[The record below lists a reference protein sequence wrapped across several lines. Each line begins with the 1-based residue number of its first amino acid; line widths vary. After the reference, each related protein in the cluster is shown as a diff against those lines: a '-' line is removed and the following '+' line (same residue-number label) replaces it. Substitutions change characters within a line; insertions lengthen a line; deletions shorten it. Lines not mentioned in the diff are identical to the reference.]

1 MRSCL
6 GIVLLAAL
14 VAGVVAS
21 GGVAGLS
28 SAQAPPQTASDWSVA
43 IAADA
48 AASAG
53 RLAGSASAIVVHDP
67 VFGEEQDCG
76 EHRPWLAD
84 ELSGCLWHLNWRR
97 SFDGELGA
105 RPVGGDINIGD
116 AWKITKGG
124 NVAVAVVDDT
134 WNPSHHDIA
143 DNVDL
148 ARSHN
153 YAPHPLGESTAA
165 HATSAAGVIAARD
178 NELGGRGIAPRATLY
193 NYNLI
198 EDSKPSN
205 SADAMKRN
213 AASVAVSNNSY
224 GQISLLPKFLW
235 VNDSWWKAVDY
246 GLAHGFGGKGTS
258 YVFSAG
264 NDKSKTPGAG
274 DVNLSEFL
282 THPGVIGACAVNN
295 GGRATSYSHE
305 GAALWVCAP
314 SNDKNTETQRSV
326 GNGILAPWGGDQYRS
341 FGRTSAATAEVS
353 GVVALVRSANP
364 HLSWRD
370 VKLVLAATAQKN
382 DPSDA
387 GWSTGALQYG
397 STTNRYSF
405 NRKYGFGVV
414 DASAAVNA
422 ALAWKRLP
430 SLVEATARAGVG
442 YDDRHHITANL
453 PEPLADIDDDALT
466 TELTLAGPSSID
478 FLEHVSATLYI
489 SSSHARD
496 LRIELVSPSGTTSTL
511 IDALDSRSK
520 CPNQRTGKH
529 QWNSCFLNLKEIT
542 LASNEFLGEDPEG
555 TWKLKITDALSDP
568 SDAGHW
574 NSTSL
579 YGWWLDFAG
588 HAGSS
593 ADNAPRARLK
603 VNAVDDI
610 SVRASEGTTV
620 RVSATL
626 SGGPLASDV
635 VLPVSVVAGT
645 ATAPGS
651 PQADYSVSGP
661 LRIRI
666 RAGRTSGSAAFT
678 IVRDA
683 LDEHDE
689 TLTVKWQDPGSGQ
702 RPNSVLYLGD
712 PIEVTI
718 DGELDPP
725 PPPRTVTL
733 EATPQRV
740 AEGSRVQIT
749 ARLTGGA
756 WTRAIK
762 LPVSFGP
769 GTASGPFKFPRD
781 HQILTQGSQGVTHIT
796 IPAGAT
802 SATYSVLV
810 FDDRNHVA
818 PEPDETFSIV
828 AYRPSS
834 LRRHVAVA
842 GSPLVVTIIGDRQ
855 RALMPEVS
863 VTAGSSVIEGSAATF
878 TLTASPSPKTPL
890 TVTVKVAQ
898 TGDFG
903 VSTGSKTV
911 TIPTSGTAHL
921 NVATVGDSVD
931 EADGSVTAAVTAD
944 NSYTVSV
951 SSGRAT
957 VAVSDDDDP
966 APPPERDPPSKACV
980 TADAT
985 LLAQVQAKAADPW
998 GGARAD
1004 LLEMFTRSYRTMQ
1017 GADTYTT
1024 ADIKARA
1031 DKQEPN
1037 WQGIGPN
1044 PLWQKIYAELD
1055 RLETCRA
1062 APPPPPDPEVSVT
1075 AGPGVTEGG
1084 SASFTVTADPAPAAP
1099 LAVSVTVAQTGDYAA
1114 AGTMGTKTVTIPTS
1128 GSRAF
1133 TVATVNDGA
1142 DEADGSV
1149 AVTVNA
1155 GSGYTVSS
1163 SQASASVAVSDDD
1176 DPPPVVP
1183 VVSVTAGA
1191 GVTEG
1196 GSAVFTVTASPAPA
1210 AALAVS
1216 VTVGQSGDFGVSTG
1230 VKTVTIPTSGSKTY
1244 TVATV
1249 NDNADEADGS
1259 VAVTV
1264 NAGSGYTVS
1273 SSQASASVAVS
1284 DDDVP
1289 AQTPPVKVC
1298 KTTDAALLT
1307 RVAAKAADP
1316 WNGARPDLVD
1326 TFTRS
1331 YDTMLGKDTYTVA
1344 DLKARPDRQ
1353 EANWQGAGPNALW
1366 QSIYAELDR
1375 LQACRTAPLTP
1386 PPPPPPPVPVVG
1398 VVAGSGITEGAS
1410 AGFTITASP
1419 APASPLTVAVVVAQS
1434 GDWGVST
1441 GTKTVTIPTSGSM
1454 SYSVATVGDSV
1465 DEADGSV
1472 TVTLNS
1478 GQGYT
1483 VSASNG
1489 AATVAIA
1496 DDDVP
1501 PPPPPP
1507 DPAPE
1512 VSITAGRGVTEGG
1525 SAVFTVTAD
1534 PAPASALT
1542 VSVRVAQSGEWG
1554 VSTGTRTVVV
1564 PAGGSMSY
1572 SVATAGDGVDE
1583 ADGSVSVTVST
1594 GSGYTV
1600 SGTQGTAVVRVVDD
1614 DATLVVLAAAAG
1626 SSIAE
1631 DGGSRE
1637 MTVTLGRVLAAGES
1651 VTVPLAVSGA
1661 TAGDHYGLALKQ
1673 GQGLNG
1679 QVTLLTA
1686 GPHSAQ
1692 DPAVAFSAGARQATL
1707 VLTAAPNGDTD
1718 ERTVRVAFAAGQR
1731 APTSRGLSGG
1741 VAASGGPV
1749 DTSIAD
1755 DDQPP
1760 PPLVGA
1766 SLSVRDVEVSESG
1779 RYVRFMVYLSETP
1792 DRDVTVRVATRDR
1805 TARDGADYRGVPAG
1819 SRTLRFAAGGR
1830 LLYRYIYIPI
1840 LDDNTAEGDETFEA
1854 FLTDNNG
1861 APINRRTA
1869 TITITDND

>member
-1 MRSCL
+1 M
-6 GIVLLAAL
+6 
-14 VAGVVAS
+14 AGVVAS
-21 GGVAGLS
+21 GGVAGRS

-153 YAPHPLGESTAA
+153 YASHPLGESTAA

-414 DASAAVNA
+414 DAAAAVNA

-574 NSTSL
+574 NSSSL

-626 SGGPLASDV
+626 SGGTLASDV

-878 TLTASPSPKTPL
+878 TLTASPSPQAPL
-890 TVTVKVAQ
+890 TVSVTVAQ

-944 NSYTVSV
+944 NSYTVSI

-957 VAVSDDDDP
+957 VAVSDDDP

-1084 SASFTVTADPAPAAP
+1084 SASFTVTADPAPTAP

-1114 AGTMGTKTVTIPTS
+1114 AGTTGVKTVTIPTS
-1128 GSRAF
+1128 GSKAF

-1149 AVTVNA
+1149 AVTLDA
-1155 GSGYTVSS
+1155 GTGYTVSS
-1163 SQASASVAVSDDD
+1163 AHGAASVAV
-1176 DPPPVVP
+1176 
-1183 VVSVTAGA
+1183 
-1191 GVTEG
+1191 
-1196 GSAVFTVTASPAPA
+1196 
-1210 AALAVS
+1210 
-1216 VTVGQSGDFGVSTG
+1216 
-1230 VKTVTIPTSGSKTY
+1230 
-1244 TVATV
+1244 
-1249 NDNADEADGS
+1249 
-1259 VAVTV
+1259 
-1264 NAGSGYTVS
+1264 
-1273 SSQASASVAVS
+1273 
-1284 DDDVP
+1284 
-1289 AQTPPVKVC
+1289 
-1298 KTTDAALLT
+1298 
-1307 RVAAKAADP
+1307 
-1316 WNGARPDLVD
+1316 
-1326 TFTRS
+1326 
-1331 YDTMLGKDTYTVA
+1331 
-1344 DLKARPDRQ
+1344 
-1353 EANWQGAGPNALW
+1353 
-1366 QSIYAELDR
+1366 
-1375 LQACRTAPLTP
+1375 
-1386 PPPPPPPVPVVG
+1386 
-1398 VVAGSGITEGAS
+1398 
-1410 AGFTITASP
+1410 
-1419 APASPLTVAVVVAQS
+1419 
-1434 GDWGVST
+1434 
-1441 GTKTVTIPTSGSM
+1441 
-1454 SYSVATVGDSV
+1454 
-1465 DEADGSV
+1465 
-1472 TVTLNS
+1472 
-1478 GQGYT
+1478 
-1483 VSASNG
+1483 
-1489 AATVAIA
+1489 A
-1496 DDDVP
+1496 DDD
-1501 PPPPPP
+1501 
-1507 DPAPE
+1507 
-1512 VSITAGRGVTEGG
+1512 
-1525 SAVFTVTAD
+1525 
-1534 PAPASALT
+1534 
-1542 VSVRVAQSGEWG
+1542 
-1554 VSTGTRTVVV
+1554 
-1564 PAGGSMSY
+1564 
-1572 SVATAGDGVDE
+1572 
-1583 ADGSVSVTVST
+1583 
-1594 GSGYTV
+1594 
-1600 SGTQGTAVVRVVDD
+1600 
-1614 DATLVVLAAAAG
+1614 
-1626 SSIAE
+1626 
-1631 DGGSRE
+1631 
-1637 MTVTLGRVLAAGES
+1637 
-1651 VTVPLAVSGA
+1651 
-1661 TAGDHYGLALKQ
+1661 
-1673 GQGLNG
+1673 
-1679 QVTLLTA
+1679 
-1686 GPHSAQ
+1686 
-1692 DPAVAFSAGARQATL
+1692 
-1707 VLTAAPNGDTD
+1707 
-1718 ERTVRVAFAAGQR
+1718 
-1731 APTSRGLSGG
+1731 
-1741 VAASGGPV
+1741 
-1749 DTSIAD
+1749 
-1755 DDQPP
+1755 
-1760 PPLVGA
+1760 
-1766 SLSVRDVEVSESG
+1766 
-1779 RYVRFMVYLSETP
+1779 
-1792 DRDVTVRVATRDR
+1792 
-1805 TARDGADYRGVPAG
+1805 
-1819 SRTLRFAAGGR
+1819 
-1830 LLYRYIYIPI
+1830 
-1840 LDDNTAEGDETFEA
+1840 
-1854 FLTDNNG
+1854 
-1861 APINRRTA
+1861 
-1869 TITITDND
+1869 

>member
-397 STTNRYSF
+397 SATNRYSF

-414 DASAAVNA
+414 DASAAVDA

-769 GTASGPFKFPRD
+769 GTANGPFKFPRD

-863 VTAGSSVIEGSAATF
+863 VTAGSSVIEGSTATF
-878 TLTASPSPKTPL
+878 TLTASPSPQAPL
-890 TVTVKVAQ
+890 TVSVTVAQ

-931 EADGSVTAAVTAD
+931 ETDGSVTAAVTAG

-957 VAVSDDDDP
+957 VAVSDDDP

-980 TADAT
+980 TADAA

-1084 SASFTVTADPAPAAP
+1084 SASFTVTSDPAPTAP

-1114 AGTMGTKTVTIPTS
+1114 AGTTGTKTVTIPTS
-1128 GSRAF
+1128 GSKAFTVATVNDGADEADGSVAVTVNAGSGYTVSSSQASASVAVSDDDDPPSKACVTADAALLAQVQAKAADPWGGARADLLEMFTRSYRTMQGADTYTTADIKARADKQEPNWQGIGPNPLWQKIYAELDRLETCRAAPPPPPDPEVSVTAGPGVTEGGSASFTVTSDPAPTAPLAVSVTVAQTGDYAAAGTTGTKTVTIPTSGSKAF

-1196 GSAVFTVTASPAPA
+1196 GSAVFTVTA
-1210 AALAVS
+1210 
-1216 VTVGQSGDFGVSTG
+1216 
-1230 VKTVTIPTSGSKTY
+1230 
-1244 TVATV
+1244 
-1249 NDNADEADGS
+1249 
-1259 VAVTV
+1259 
-1264 NAGSGYTVS
+1264 
-1273 SSQASASVAVS
+1273 
-1284 DDDVP
+1284 
-1289 AQTPPVKVC
+1289 
-1298 KTTDAALLT
+1298 
-1307 RVAAKAADP
+1307 
-1316 WNGARPDLVD
+1316 
-1326 TFTRS
+1326 
-1331 YDTMLGKDTYTVA
+1331 
-1344 DLKARPDRQ
+1344 
-1353 EANWQGAGPNALW
+1353 
-1366 QSIYAELDR
+1366 
-1375 LQACRTAPLTP
+1375 
-1386 PPPPPPPVPVVG
+1386 
-1398 VVAGSGITEGAS
+1398 
-1410 AGFTITASP
+1410 
-1419 APASPLTVAVVVAQS
+1419 
-1434 GDWGVST
+1434 
-1441 GTKTVTIPTSGSM
+1441 
-1454 SYSVATVGDSV
+1454 
-1465 DEADGSV
+1465 
-1472 TVTLNS
+1472 
-1478 GQGYT
+1478 
-1483 VSASNG
+1483 
-1489 AATVAIA
+1489 
-1496 DDDVP
+1496 
-1501 PPPPPP
+1501 
-1507 DPAPE
+1507 
-1512 VSITAGRGVTEGG
+1512 
-1525 SAVFTVTAD
+1525 D

-1542 VSVRVAQSGEWG
+1542 VSVAVAQSGEWG
-1554 VSTGTRTVVV
+1554 VSTGTKSVTI
-1564 PAGGSMSY
+1564 PTGGSMSY
-1572 SVATAGDGVDE
+1572 SVATTGDNVDE
-1583 ADGSVSVTVST
+1583 ADGAVSVTVSSGT
-1594 GSGYTV
+1594 GYTV

-1637 MTVTLGRVLAAGES
+1637 ITVTLGRVLAAGES

-1692 DPAVAFSAGARQATL
+1692 NPAVAFSAGARQATL

-1749 DTSIAD
+1749 NTSIAD

-1760 PPLVGA
+1760 PPPPPPPVGA

-1779 RYVRFMVYLSETP
+1779 RYVRFMVHLSDTP

-1861 APINRRTA
+1861 APISRRTA
-1869 TITITDND
+1869 TITIKDND